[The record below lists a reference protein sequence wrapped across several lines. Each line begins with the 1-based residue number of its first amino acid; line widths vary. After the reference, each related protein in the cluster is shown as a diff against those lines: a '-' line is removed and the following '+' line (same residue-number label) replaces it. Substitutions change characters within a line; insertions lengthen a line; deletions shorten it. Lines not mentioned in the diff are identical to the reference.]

1 MQEMRANYYEL
12 LGVERTAS
20 PDQIKQ
26 AYRRLAR
33 QYHPD
38 RNLGDKTAEE
48 KIKDVNEAYE
58 VLYDTSRRKEY
69 DRSMG
74 FNGLRDMFGDLVGG
88 KRNNNNRQPEAPE
101 RDREP
106 PRRPRTS
113 ERETTVEREPAP
125 QAPRPKNL
133 EAELALPL
141 HKAYLGGRE
150 RISIQEDGRYLEVDL
165 PPGMVPGQKI
175 RLKGQGIA
183 GGDLF
188 LKIDIAPHQFFI
200 LQDRDIYCRL
210 PITPAE
216 AVLGGE
222 IEIPTLDGLV
232 RITLPQGVVSGQ
244 KLRLAGKG
252 FPFDGDRR
260 GDQLLEID
268 IAIPKDLL
276 PAERELYQRLRE
288 IETFN
293 PRFDLP
299 IS

>member
-1 MQEMRANYYEL
+1 MQDTRANYYDL
-12 LGVERTAS
+12 LGIDRTSSAS
-20 PDQIKQ
+20 EIKQ
-26 AYRRLAR
+26 AYRKLAR
-33 QYHPD
+33 MYHPD
-38 RNLGDKTAEE
+38 RNLGDKAAEE

-58 VLYDTSRRKEY
+58 VLSDLSRRKEY
-69 DRSMG
+69 DRAMG
-74 FNGLRDMFGDLVGG
+74 FGNLRDLLGDFVG
-88 KRNNNNRQPEAPE
+88 KRNKPQDPPTPPESTRRE
-101 RDREP
+101 RPHRP
-106 PRRPRTS
+106 PNPA
-113 ERETTVEREPAP
+113 VDREPAP
-125 QAPRPKNL
+125 PPPAAPRPKNL
-133 EAELALPL
+133 EAELTLPL
-141 HKAYLGGRE
+141 NKAYLGGRE

-188 LKIDIAPHQFFI
+188 LKIEIAPHQFFI
-200 LQDRDIYCRL
+200 LQDRDIYCQL

-252 FPFDGDRR
+252 FPTEDNRR
-260 GDQLLEID
+260 GDQLLEIY

-276 PAERELYQRLRE
+276 PAEQELYQRLRQ

-299 IS
+299 MV